1 METKLN
7 ETSIDI
13 NKGIYPGELITE
25 NVIYQILDQYEY
37 YNSELEF
44 YAFQKISE
52 AIKPQTDMEELNRIA
67 RYYSEEH
74 EININKGIYAGEL
87 ITVEVIAKII
97 GQYDYED
104 IQIEKY
110 AFDMV
115 NNAIMPETDMEELN
129 KIAKLYSQE

>member
-1 METKLN
+1 MTNLN

-13 NKGIYPGELITE
+13 NNGIYSGELITNE
-25 NVIYQILDQYEY
+25 VIHQILEQYEF

-44 YAFQKISE
+44 EAFQKIKE
-52 AIKPQTDMEELNRIA
+52 NIKPQTDMEELNLIA

-74 EININKGIYAGEL
+74 EININKGVYAGVL

-104 IQIEKY
+104 IQMEKH
-110 AFDMV
+110 AFDEV

-129 KIAKLYSQE
+129 KIAKSYSKE

>member
-1 METKLN
+1 MTNLN
-7 ETSIDI
+7 ETPIDI
-13 NKGIYPGELITE
+13 NNGIYSGELITNE
-25 NVIYQILDQYEY
+25 VIHQILEQYEF

-44 YAFQKISE
+44 EAFQKIKE
-52 AIKPQTDMEELNRIA
+52 NIKPQTDMEELNLIA

-74 EININKGIYAGEL
+74 EININKGVYAGVL

-104 IQIEKY
+104 IQMEKH
-110 AFDMV
+110 AFDEV

-129 KIAKLYSQE
+129 KIAKSYSKE